1 MDEMLEQ
8 PENLQLGGKELELS
22 VMFSDIRGFTTIS
35 EKLSPQA
42 LVHLLNEYL
51 SPMTDI
57 VFRRRGTLDKYIGDA
72 VMAFFGAPV
81 QTPLHAANCC
91 DAALEMMETL
101 ARLREK
107 WRIEDPH
114 IPDVD
119 IGIGINSGPMVVGN
133 MGSQQRFNYTVMG
146 DNVNLASR
154 LEGLNKEYGTHVLV
168 SEQTLVAA
176 RKGLGDERAYTV
188 RELDAVRVKGK
199 KEPVRIFELRS
210 RGQPSAEELPLL
222 DGYAEG
228 LRLYRAQRFAE
239 ARLQFESLAE
249 RFPEDGPV
257 QLFLG
262 RCDRMLAAPPGQD
275 WDGVFR
281 MEHK

>member
-1 MDEMLEQ
+1 MEEMLRE
-8 PENLQLGGKELELS
+8 PHKLQLGGEERELS
-22 VMFSDIRGFTTIS
+22 VLFSDIRGFTTIS

-57 VFRRRGTLDKYIGDA
+57 VFQKRGTLDKYIGDA

-81 QTPLHAANCC
+81 QTEKHAANCC

-101 ARLREK
+101 GRLREK
-107 WRIEDPH
+107 WRIEDPD
-114 IPDVD
+114 IPNVD
-119 IGIGINSGPMVVGN
+119 IGIGVNSGPMVVGN
-133 MGSQQRFNYTVMG
+133 MGSSQRFNYTVMG

-154 LEGLNKEYGTHVLV
+154 LEGLNKEYGTRALI
-168 SEQTLVAA
+168 SGATLEAA
-176 RKGLGDERAYTV
+176 RAAGGEPCV

-199 KEPVRIFELRS
+199 KEPVRLFELRG
-210 RGQPSAEELPLL
+210 RGAVPAHDLPLA
-222 DGYAEG
+222 DGYARG
-228 LRLYRAQRFAE
+228 LALYREQRFAE
-239 ARLQFESLAE
+239 ARLEFESLRQ
-249 RFPEDGPV
+249 RFPHDGPSR
-257 QLFLG
+257 LFAA
-262 RCDRMLAAPPGQD
+262 RCEKMAAEPPGER